1 MSKHRQK
8 QQDELAIEKRE
19 RVRSKPEYYLEVASI
34 YARHYTAVLSQ
45 EVINFVQS
53 RNYITKITILKAIPR
68 SFASFADKQQVLMKT
83 EG

>member
-1 MSKHRQK
+1 MSNHRQ
-8 QQDELAIEKRE
+8 QQHDELASDKRE
-19 RVRSKPEYYLEVASI
+19 CVCSKPEYYLKVESI

-45 EVINFVQS
+45 EVINFDQS
-53 RNYITKITILKAIPR
+53 RNYITKITILKAFPR